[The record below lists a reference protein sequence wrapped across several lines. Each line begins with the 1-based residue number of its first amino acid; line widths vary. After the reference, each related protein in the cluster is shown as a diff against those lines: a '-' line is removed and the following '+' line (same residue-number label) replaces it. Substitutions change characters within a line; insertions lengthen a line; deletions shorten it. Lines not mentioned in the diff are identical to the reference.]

1 MDMARSRLSLLN
13 ISVTYF
19 LLIIGSIIMLF
30 PFFWMVL
37 TSFKTFPETLQVPIV
52 WFPETWSLDN
62 YVEVLREMNFLTY
75 YKNSII
81 VTVTGVSL
89 CMFFCSLAAYTFAR
103 MRFFGKDVLFFILL
117 STFMVPAQMTLIPR
131 FMLINAFGWI
141 DTYQAMIV
149 PTIFSVYT
157 IFMLRQSFIN
167 LPREVED
174 SGKIDGCSFFRLYWN
189 IMLPMAK
196 SGLVAIGVLNV
207 LFSWNNLLWPLIVV
221 NTNKMRVLSI
231 AVAAFHGQYYT
242 KLNLLMAVG
251 VVVTLPMLVLY
262 IIGQRHFISGIAF
275 SGLKG

>member
-1 MDMARSRLSLLN
+1 MARSRLSLLN